1 MELLSDPLNGPLGSS
16 PPPTTSL
23 DLGELPT
30 RPTSPSILPEAA
42 NTLPTT
48 YFDFEISSDPF
59 DLTAPFSTDTAEP
72 HRLSRI
78 PNRKRD
84 PSSPLSYNQATP
96 KEPRIDTTPQSAR
109 DLVLQARDLLI

>member
-1 MELLSDPLNGPLGSS
+1 MESSSDPLNRPLGSS
-16 PPPTTSL
+16 PPLTTSL

-30 RPTSPSILPEAA
+30 RPTSPSILPEAV

-48 YFDFEISSDPF
+48 HFDFEISSDPF

-78 PNRKRD
+78 PNRKRG
-84 PSSPLSYNQATP
+84 PSSPCHMTGLLP
-96 KEPRIDTTPQSAR
+96 KSLE
-109 DLVLQARDLLI
+109 LLLLLRPNRLGT